1 MGQITWFSKRWARLP
16 GFAKFWARLP
26 GEKIA
31 KCWKKWTR
39 LPGGPD
45 YLVRGPNWTRL
56 PGRGQKGG
64 ADYLECFFVFFSAA
78 RARTCSRRPG
88 DAADIVGVGRA
99 DWRASGATKLPSR
112 RREPATLGSAEG
124 GAHRTLLTPAAVPT
138 NPSRPP
144 ECTRSGTAAP
154 TSRAGR
160 RSCGPRPPAP
170 PSRHL
175 ATLHQPSISSWPPA
189 RPCLSSARR
198 RSHGGRA

>member
-1 MGQITWFSKRWARLP
+1 MQNF
-16 GFAKFWARLP
+16 
-26 GEKIA
+26 
-31 KCWKKWTR
+31 
-39 LPGGPD
+39 GPD
-45 YLVRGPNWTRL
+45 YLVKKMQNFGKSGP
-56 PGRGQKGG
+56 
-64 ADYLECFFVFFSAA
+64 DYLEDQITWFAAQTGPDYLGAAKRGGQITWSVFWVFSAA
-78 RARTCSRRPG
+78 HARTCSRRPG

-112 RREPATLGSAEG
+112 RREPATLVSAEG